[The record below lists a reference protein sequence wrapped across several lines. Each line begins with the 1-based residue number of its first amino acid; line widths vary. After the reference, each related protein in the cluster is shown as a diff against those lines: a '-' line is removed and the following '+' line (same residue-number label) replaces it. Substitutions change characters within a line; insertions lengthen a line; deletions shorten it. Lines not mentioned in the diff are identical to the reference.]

1 MKTIISYILAAVYA
15 VVLIMGKYLEHS
27 GQMQAFRFKTFPKSS
42 GIMLII
48 FATLMHY
55 WDFHYTL
62 FLITL
67 AIDFTVYLI
76 FYSSVESFVDEL
88 NKE

>member
-27 GQMQAFRFKTFPKSS
+27 AQIQAFRFKTFPKSS
-42 GIMLII
+42 GIALIF

-62 FLITL
+62 FLIVMV
-67 AIDFTVYLI
+67 IDFTAYLI
-76 FYSSVESFVDEL
+76 FYSYIETVVDDL